1 VIRYRMRI
9 RIDSACKIDAGSML
23 LELPVY
29 DCVDETLL
37 FGRTVVNEISRRF
50 RKPSA
55 SLLTSRIALA

>member
-1 VIRYRMRI
+1 
-9 RIDSACKIDAGSML
+9 ML